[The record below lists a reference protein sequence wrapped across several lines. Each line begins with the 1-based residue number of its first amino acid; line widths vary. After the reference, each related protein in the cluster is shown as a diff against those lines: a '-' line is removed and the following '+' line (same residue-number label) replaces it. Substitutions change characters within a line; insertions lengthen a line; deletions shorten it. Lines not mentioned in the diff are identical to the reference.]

1 MNPLPVAI
9 VVVVLF
15 FAIVVLANSLKI
27 LDQYQRGVVLTLGRF
42 TRVSGPG
49 LVILIPFI
57 ETMRRADLR
66 VQVMSIPSQD
76 VITRD
81 NVSVKVSAVAFFSVV
96 TPQAALLG
104 VGDYVSAIAQLAQ
117 LAPIALRANIG
128 KHNLD
133 ELLSKQET
141 LNKALGEALEER
153 TKAWGVHIQNV
164 EIRTVDLDPTMIRA
178 MAQEAEAERGA
189 RARVITA
196 QGEFQAAAKLAE
208 AADMLSRNPA
218 AMTLRTLATLK
229 EIGAEQNS
237 TIIFPVESLTSP
249 SFSAAAMASAVARLE
264 ESRERTRAGPARAP
278 RPAGDDRP
286 GDVEDSPPR

>member
-1 MNPLPVAI
+1 MNAFPVAI

-66 VQVMSIPSQD
+66 VQVMPIPSQD

-96 TPQAALLG
+96 NPQAALLG
-104 VGDYVSAIAQLAQ
+104 VGDYVSAIAQ

-141 LNKALGEALEER
+141 LNKALGEALDVR

-237 TIIFPVESLTSP
+237 TIIFPIEGLASP
-249 SFSAAAMASAVARLE
+249 AMSGAAMASAVARLE
-264 ESRERTRAGPARAP
+264 EPRERARAARLSTP
-278 RPAGDDRP
+278 SADVSRPADSEGSRP
-286 GDVEDSPPR
+286 E

>member
-96 TPQAALLG
+96 SPQAALLG
-104 VGDYVSAIAQLAQ
+104 VGDYVSAIAQ

-264 ESRERTRAGPARAP
+264 ESRDRPRAGPARTP
-278 RPAGDDRP
+278 RPTDDDGP
-286 GDVEDSPPR
+286 GDSVEGNRPR

>member
-1 MNPLPVAI
+1 MNTLPAAI
-9 VVVVLF
+9 LVVVLF
-15 FAIVVLANSLKI
+15 FAIIVLANSLKI

-96 TPQAALLG
+96 NPQAALLG
-104 VGDYVSAIAQLAQ
+104 VGDYVSAIAQ

-237 TIIFPVESLTSP
+237 TIIFPIESLTSP
-249 SFSAAAMASAVARLE
+249 ALSAAAMASAVARLE
-264 ESRERTRAGPARAP
+264 ESRERTRAAPARAP
-278 RPAGDDRP
+278 RPAGNDRP
-286 GDVEDSPPR
+286 DDSEGGLPG

>member
-9 VVVVLF
+9 VLVVVF
-15 FAIVVLANSLKI
+15 FAVVVLANSLKI

-49 LVILIPFI
+49 LVVLIPFI

-66 VQVMSIPSQD
+66 VQVMPIPSQD

-96 TPQAALLG
+96 NPQAALLG
-104 VGDYVSAIAQLAQ
+104 VGDFVSAIAQ

-153 TKAWGVHIQNV
+153 TKAWGVHVQNV

-264 ESRERTRAGPARAP
+264 ESRERNRSAPAP
-278 RPAGDDRP
+278 VRPAGD
-286 GDVEDSPPR
+286 

>member
-9 VVVVLF
+9 VLVVVF
-15 FAIVVLANSLKI
+15 FAVVVLANSLKI

-49 LVILIPFI
+49 LVVLIPFI

-66 VQVMSIPSQD
+66 VQVMPIPSQD

-96 TPQAALLG
+96 NPQAALLG
-104 VGDYVSAIAQLAQ
+104 VGDFVSAIAQ

-153 TKAWGVHIQNV
+153 TKAWGVHVQNV

-264 ESRERTRAGPARAP
+264 ESRERNRSAPAP
-278 RPAGDDRP
+278 VPPAGD
-286 GDVEDSPPR
+286 

>member
-9 VVVVLF
+9 VLVVVF
-15 FAIVVLANSLKI
+15 FAVVVLANSLKI

-49 LVILIPFI
+49 LVVLIPFI

-66 VQVMSIPSQD
+66 VQVMPIPSQD

-96 TPQAALLG
+96 NPQAALLG
-104 VGDYVSAIAQLAQ
+104 VGDFVSAIAQ

-153 TKAWGVHIQNV
+153 TKAWGVHVQNV

-264 ESRERTRAGPARAP
+264 ESRERNRSAPAPVP
-278 RPAGDDRP
+278 RPVTDERPDDRE
-286 GDVEDSPPR
+286 GGLPR

>member
-1 MNPLPVAI
+1 MNVFAVVI
-9 VVVVLF
+9 VVVVFL
-15 FAIVVLANSLKI
+15 AIVVLFNSLKI

-66 VQVMSIPSQD
+66 VQVMPIPSQD

-81 NVSVKVSAVAFFSVV
+81 NVSVKVSAVAFFSLVN
-96 TPQAALLG
+96 PQAALLG
-104 VGDYVSAIAQLAQ
+104 VGDYVSAIAQ

-237 TIIFPVESLTSP
+237 TIIFPIESLTSP
-249 SFSAAAMASAVARLE
+249 AMSAAAMATAMARLE
-264 ESRERTRAGPARAP
+264 GSRERTRTPAARAP
-278 RPAGDDRP
+278 RPAGGDRP
-286 GDVEDSPPR
+286 DDDPGDLSR